1 MEQFKETVAKYSPTK
16 LVNTLLKLN
25 EDLAT
30 VKPEDTPLKTEI
42 KAKIAIVQDL
52 ISKLKKDTSAADAG
66 AVADTDK
73 SNDCE
78 KLERSK
84 SGHLAQ
90 ITTLSKKFET
100 QFSNLEIAADE
111 DERSEV
117 LISLDQI
124 NSSLAYQ
131 LTQVEHKTIKLEL
144 LLDEDALIDLVAKNS
159 TYSEKVFYCKSKLAA
174 AKEHEKVRQ
183 ARQAKAVLPS
193 ITIAKFRPKGNMVYS
208 DFQTFK

>member
-1 MEQFKETVAKYSPTK
+1 MEQFKETVAKCSPTK

-25 EDLAT
+25 EDLAA

-52 ISKLKKDTSAADAG
+52 ISKLKKDTNAAASDA
-66 AVADTDK
+66 VLSTDK

-90 ITTLSKKFET
+90 ITTLVKKFEIE
-100 QFSNLEIAADE
+100 FSNLETAADE

-124 NSSLAYQ
+124 TSSLSYQ
-131 LTQVEHKTIKLEL
+131 LTQVEHKTTKLEL
-144 LLDEDALIDLVAKNS
+144 LLDEDALIDLVARNS
-159 TYSEKVFYCKSKLAA
+159 TYS
-174 AKEHEKVRQ
+174 
-183 ARQAKAVLPS
+183 
-193 ITIAKFRPKGNMVYS
+193 
-208 DFQTFK
+208 